1 MKKNKTLILTT
12 LLCLLPM
19 IFSAAVYTRL
29 TEQMKR
35 NSADRMQRFIESL
48 SKE

>member
-29 TEQMKR
+29 PEQIR
-35 NSADRMQRFIESL
+35 
-48 SKE
+48 